1 MNYRKLSAEELED
14 LYASGVKELIA
25 MEQAF
30 TELTDQLDA
39 IKATLNSKQEAA

>member
-30 TELTDQLDA
+30 TELTDQLDE
-39 IKATLNSKQEAA
+39 IKAAMNQQEAA